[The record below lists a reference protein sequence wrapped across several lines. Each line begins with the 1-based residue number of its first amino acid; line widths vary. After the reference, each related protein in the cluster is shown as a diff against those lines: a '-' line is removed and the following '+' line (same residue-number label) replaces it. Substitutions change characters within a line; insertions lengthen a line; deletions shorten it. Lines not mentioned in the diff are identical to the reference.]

1 MREILLIE
9 DDLDLSKQLSLS
21 LEKWGFSIELIDNF
35 SDIVKEFTEKKP
47 SLIIMDVN
55 LPYYDG
61 FYWCEKIREISKV
74 PIIFL
79 SSRDSN
85 MDLIMGINN
94 GGDDYIT
101 KPFNPLEL
109 IARVKS
115 QLRRYVDL
123 GNYVKEESNDI
134 LTYGIVKLDKIRK
147 YLEVDGKEIKITKT
161 EYKILDLLL
170 SNPGRVFSSAE
181 IYERVWEEPCFS
193 TDTVMVHIRRIREKM
208 EIDPKKPRYLKVIWG
223 VGYKFEK

>member
-1 MREILLIE
+1 MKKILLIE

-21 LEKWGFSIELIDNF
+21 LNKWGFSVELIVDF
-35 SDIVKEFTEKKP
+35 SNIVEEFTEKQP
-47 SLIIMDVN
+47 NLIIMDVN

-101 KPFNPLEL
+101 KPFSIEVL
-109 IARVKS
+109 ITKINAI
-115 QLRRYVDL
+115 LRRSYDYTFSDSIIYYKDTILDMEKCTFKYEDNIIDL
-123 GNYVKEESNDI
+123 TKNEMKI
-134 LTYGIVKLDKIRK
+134 LSILIKNKGKVVSRDKIMMSLWNDDEFVSDNTLTVNVTRLRTRLK
-147 YLEVDGKEIKITKT
+147 DELGLNDFIKTKKGIG
-161 EYKILDLLL
+161 Y
-170 SNPGRVFSSAE
+170 
-181 IYERVWEEPCFS
+181 
-193 TDTVMVHIRRIREKM
+193 MVQ
-208 EIDPKKPRYLKVIWG
+208 
-223 VGYKFEK
+223 

>member
-101 KPFNPLEL
+101 KPFSL
-109 IARVKS
+109 
-115 QLRRYVDL
+115 
-123 GNYVKEESNDI
+123 
-134 LTYGIVKLDKIRK
+134 
-147 YLEVDGKEIKITKT
+147 
-161 EYKILDLLL
+161 
-170 SNPGRVFSSAE
+170 
-181 IYERVWEEPCFS
+181 
-193 TDTVMVHIRRIREKM
+193 
-208 EIDPKKPRYLKVIWG
+208 
-223 VGYKFEK
+223 

>member
-1 MREILLIE
+1 MKKILLIE
-9 DDLDLSKQLSLS
+9 DDIDLSNRLSLS
-21 LEKWGFSIELIDNF
+21 LNKWGFSVELIDDF
-35 SDIVKEFTEKKP
+35 SNIVKEFTEKKP

-101 KPFNPLEL
+101 KPFSIEIL
-109 IARVKS
+109 ITKINAI
-115 QLRRYVDL
+115 LRRSYDYTFSDSVIYYNDTILDMEKCTFKYEDNVIDL
-123 GNYVKEESNDI
+123 
-134 LTYGIVKLDKIRK
+134 
-147 YLEVDGKEIKITKT
+147 TKN
-161 EYKILDLLL
+161 EMKILGK
-170 SNPGRVFSSAE
+170 S
-181 IYERVWEEPCFS
+181 
-193 TDTVMVHIRRIREKM
+193 
-208 EIDPKKPRYLKVIWG
+208 
-223 VGYKFEK
+223 